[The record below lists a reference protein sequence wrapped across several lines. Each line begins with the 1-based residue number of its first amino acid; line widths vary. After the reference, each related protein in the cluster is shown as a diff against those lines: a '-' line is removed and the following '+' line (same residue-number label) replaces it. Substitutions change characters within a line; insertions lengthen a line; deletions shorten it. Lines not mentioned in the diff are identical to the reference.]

1 MKTIVI
7 PDDFPPVISGT
18 PAFERLKELGDV
30 YVYTTP
36 PQSAGDLIQR
46 IRDAD
51 VVLNIR
57 AYCKFTQEV
66 LQNVPRLRLISVW
79 GTGTDHIVLS
89 TAIHRGITVT
99 NTPNTATEAVA
110 EHALTLMLS
119 VARQIP
125 QIDREVRRGNWVR
138 GLVIQLY
145 GKTLGLIGTGLI
157 GQQLARLAQG
167 IGMKT
172 IAWTLHPSAERAKEI
187 GLRYVS
193 FEELLTSA
201 DVISIH
207 THLTEK
213 TWGLIGRKEFALMK
227 PSAILINTARGAIV
241 EKGALLEALR
251 NKKIAGAGLDVFEK
265 EPLDPDDP
273 LLKLDNVILTPHS
286 AGQTP
291 EVVERGLQ
299 MAVDNIIRFWE
310 GNPQNVVV

>member
-18 PAFERLKELGDV
+18 SALERLKELGDV

-36 PQSAGDLIQR
+36 PQSAEELIQR

-66 LQNVPRLRLISVW
+66 LQNVSRLQLISVW
-79 GTGTDHIVLS
+79 GTGTDNIDLS
-89 TAIHRGITVT
+89 TAITRGIRVT

-110 EHALTLMLS
+110 EHALTLMLA

-125 QIDREVRRGNWVR
+125 QIDREVKRGNWVR
-138 GLVIQLY
+138 GLVIQLH
-145 GKTLGLIGTGLI
+145 GKTLGLVGTGLI
-157 GQQLARLAQG
+157 GQQLARIAQG
-167 IGMKT
+167 IGMKV
-172 IAWTLHPSAERAKEI
+172 IAWTLHPSEERAKGT
-187 GLRYVS
+187 GLHYVS
-193 FEELLTSA
+193 LEELLQTA

-207 THLTEK
+207 TRLTEK

-251 NKKIAGAGLDVFEK
+251 NKKIAGAGLDVFDK
-265 EPLDPDDP
+265 EPLDADDP

-291 EVVERGLQ
+291 EVVERGLH
-299 MAVDNIIRFWE
+299 MAVENIIRFWE